1 MCRSIILQGFT
12 EIGQIHQKIFSVV
25 NYSDLFEG
33 KSSTFRDSF
42 LSYAK
47 FVRNCKKV
55 FKCFSAFQCTKN
67 SIGALLIISRYQ
79 LLISHCSGDEYVFT
93 LLLTK
98 SEMLYLRHLA
108 HKVEQTNFFRNL
120 RTVIVG
126 TLILLFCYSFPG
138 INVLV
143 SAILVHVF
151 LK

>member
-1 MCRSIILQGFT
+1 MCWIIVQGFT

-67 SIGALLIISRYQ
+67 STGPLLIISQYQ
-79 LLISHCSGDEYVFT
+79 LLISHCSGDEYVST
-93 LLLTK
+93 LVFHLFHKLKKDIWLSHSYRNQVLHILMNNLQIRAKQEK
-98 SEMLYLRHLA
+98 SRASL
-108 HKVEQTNFFRNL
+108 KDINNL
-120 RTVIVG
+120 KT
-126 TLILLFCYSFPG
+126 FAKS
-138 INVLV
+138 
-143 SAILVHVF
+143 
-151 LK
+151 

>member
-1 MCRSIILQGFT
+1 MCRIIILQGFT

-79 LLISHCSGDEYVFT
+79 LLISYCSGDEYVFT
-93 LLLTK
+93 LVF
-98 SEMLYLRHLA
+98 HL
-108 HKVEQTNFFRNL
+108 FRKQKKDIWFSHSYRNHVLHILMNNL
-120 RTVIVG
+120 QIR
-126 TLILLFCYSFPG
+126 
-138 INVLV
+138 
-143 SAILVHVF
+143 A
-151 LK
+151 K